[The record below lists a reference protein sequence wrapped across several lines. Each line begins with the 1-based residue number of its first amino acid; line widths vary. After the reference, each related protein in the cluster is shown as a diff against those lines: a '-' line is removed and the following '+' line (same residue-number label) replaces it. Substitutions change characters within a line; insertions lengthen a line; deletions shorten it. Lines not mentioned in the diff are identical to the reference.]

1 MNPTADLDD
10 VCKLLAEVRDRLD
23 AHARPPAELLTR
35 DDLAAL
41 LAVGV
46 STLDRLRAAGAIGP
60 SPLELSGVKWS
71 RAEVLAWL
79 AHRDRTGRLLE
90 AAAWPAVWR
99 AVRDRTPARKN

>member
-1 MNPTADLDD
+1 MNATADLGD

-60 SPLELSGVKWS
+60 KSLDLSGVKWS

-79 AHRDRTGRLLE
+79 AHRDRTGELLD
-90 AAAWPAVWR
+90 ADTWPAVWR
-99 AVRDRTPARKN
+99 AVRDRKPTR